1 MRSLDQFS
9 CIRILLKLFWD
20 AGEHIWSGLTQHMEW
35 SCFVLSDVEMAC
47 WHHSMERFYLVSVP
61 ALQVV
66 HTRKVILVF
75 KNRRQ

>member
-35 SCFVLSDVEMAC
+35 SCFVLSD
-47 WHHSMERFYLVSVP
+47 
-61 ALQVV
+61 
-66 HTRKVILVF
+66 I
-75 KNRRQ
+75 